1 MAAMSLQDAA
11 LLSVEEFLKLPDP
24 PEGHIELH
32 HGEVVVM
39 PPPKRGHQRIQ
50 HRIAMLLK
58 RLVGNP
64 GVVEMEMAFRPT
76 QEYEVWQADVAYV
89 SVERDA
95 ATGDDEYLMGAPE
108 LVVEVL
114 SPSNTMD
121 EILERQCICLENG
134 CVSFWTVDPKRQIV
148 TVTTPDRRTVVF
160 DRQSTVALA
169 DPVSGRIEVGKIF
182 SDSSS

>member
-1 MAAMSLQDAA
+1 MSVQDTA
-11 LLSVEEFLKLPDP
+11 LLSVEEFLKLPEP

-39 PPPKRGHQRIQ
+39 APPKRGHQRIQ
-50 HRIAMLLK
+50 GRITTLLK
-58 RLVGNP
+58 RLVGNA

-76 QEYEVWQADVAYV
+76 HEHEVWQADVACV

-121 EILERQCICLENG
+121 EILERQGICLANG
-134 CVSFWTVDPKRQIV
+134 CVSFWTFDPRRQIV
-148 TVTTPDRRTVVF
+148 MVTTPDRRTVVF
-160 DRQSTVALA
+160 DRQSLVPLPEPLNGRVEVAK
-169 DPVSGRIEVGKIF
+169 VF

>member
-1 MAAMSLQDAA
+1 MSTQTAA
-11 LLSVEEFLKLPDP
+11 LSVEEFLKLPEP

-50 HRIAMLLK
+50 HRITMLLEGQ
-58 RLVGNP
+58 VGNT
-64 GVVEMEMAFRPT
+64 GVVQMEMAFRPT
-76 QEYEVWQADVAYV
+76 PEHEVWQADVACV
-89 SVERDA
+89 SIERDA

-121 EILERQCICLENG
+121 EILERQGMCLANG
-134 CVSFWTVDPKRQIV
+134 CMSFWTVDPKRHV
-148 TVTTPDRRTVVF
+148 VMATTPDRRTVV
-160 DRQSTVALA
+160 L
-169 DPVSGRIEVGKIF
+169 DPGSIVPLPEPLHGGIEVAKVF
-182 SDSSS
+182 LRD

>member
-1 MAAMSLQDAA
+1 MSLQDAA